1 MGDLVVDAARLRRIG
16 WSPPEATVRS
26 ACGGRPRRSEL
37 KTAKIQHDIETHA
50 IDRRGGLSYVSAMAV
65 LPIITIPDPVLRK
78 ISDPVE
84 RVDDAV
90 VKLMDDML
98 ETMYAAPG
106 VGLAAPQVGV
116 LKRVVVIDAAE
127 DDAPPN
133 PIAMA
138 NPELVAIGSETRL
151 HEEGCLSIPDVRVE
165 IERPSTVTVRYIDR
179 HGKEQELAADGLLAT
194 AIQHEIDHLDGQ
206 LIIDFLSRLKRDI
219 IIRKFK
225 KQARTELD
233 WRALELALATPLGE
247 PAASAGLVRRLRQ
260 YKRSVC
266 RSISFSWGRLIFP
279 CPCSTRSWRR
289 DIVLSRFTASRRVPP
304 DAAWRKSNRPFI
316 AAPKRWGLKFGR
328 R

>member
-1 MGDLVVDAARLRRIG
+1 
-16 WSPPEATVRS
+16 
-26 ACGGRPRRSEL
+26 
-37 KTAKIQHDIETHA
+37 
-50 IDRRGGLSYVSAMAV
+50 MAV

-116 LKRVVVIDAAE
+116 LKRVAVIDAAE
-127 DDAPPN
+127 DGQPPN

-138 NPELVAIGSETRL
+138 NPEIVALGSTTRM

-165 IERPSTVTVRYIDR
+165 IERPATVTVRYIDR
-179 HGKEQELAADGLLAT
+179 AGKEQELSAEGLLAT
-194 AIQHEIDHLDGQ
+194 VIQHEIDHLDGQ

-225 KQARTELD
+225 KQAR
-233 WRALELALATPLGE
+233 
-247 PAASAGLVRRLRQ
+247 S
-260 YKRSVC
+260 
-266 RSISFSWGRLIFP
+266 
-279 CPCSTRSWRR
+279 
-289 DIVLSRFTASRRVPP
+289 
-304 DAAWRKSNRPFI
+304 
-316 AAPKRWGLKFGR
+316 
-328 R
+328 